1 MNYAQEQLQYL
12 EWKAQQKQ
20 EESTMNY
27 DNCEHEYAELQ
38 AQFHQER
45 MLEPT
50 EPHDKGYL
58 LVDDNQV
65 EEPIGFRSIDGAVE
79 YAKDN
84 HFATNYTI
92 YQLKKVL

>member
-58 LVDDNQV
+58 LVDDNLSL
-65 EEPIGFRSIDGAVE
+65 IHI
-79 YAKDN
+79 
-84 HFATNYTI
+84 
-92 YQLKKVL
+92 

>member
-1 MNYAQEQLQYL
+1 MNYSE
-12 EWKAQQKQ
+12 
-20 EESTMNY
+20 
-27 DNCEHEYAELQ
+27 DEHEYAELK

-65 EEPIGFRSIDGAVE
+65 EETIGFRSVDGAVE
-79 YAKDN
+79 YANDYGSW
-84 HFATNYTI
+84 TDYTI

>member
-1 MNYAQEQLQYL
+1 
-12 EWKAQQKQ
+12 
-20 EESTMNY
+20 MNY
-27 DNCEHEYAELQ
+27 DEQEHEYAELK

-65 EEPIGFRSIDGAVE
+65 EESIGFRSIDGAVA
-79 YAKDN
+79 YANDYG
-84 HFATNYTI
+84 TWTDYTI
-92 YQLKKVL
+92 YKLQKVL